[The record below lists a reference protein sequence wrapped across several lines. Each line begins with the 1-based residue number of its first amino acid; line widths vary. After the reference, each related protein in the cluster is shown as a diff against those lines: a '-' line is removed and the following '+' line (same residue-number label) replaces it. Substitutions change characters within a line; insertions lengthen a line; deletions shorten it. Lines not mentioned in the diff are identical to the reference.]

1 MANSSIL
8 GGTPQPAAIA
18 GKDTDALGPGD
29 NSDSGSDAQGAYG
42 DGEMHSDS
50 DSVGTGE
57 RATAGDG
64 FERVDADILPDHIER
79 SGSDRLSDDAD
90 DIDSAERLDAGDVD
104 ELAAE
109 DDVEDTDENADSD
122 QAT

>member
-8 GGTPQPAAIA
+8 GGTSVPAPVA

-79 SGSDRLSDDAD
+79 IGDDVLAEDAD
-90 DIDSAERLDAGDVD
+90 DVDGREGAESPDVNELAGDEGDD
-104 ELAAE
+104 EG
-109 DDVEDTDENADSD
+109 DENPDSD
-122 QAT
+122 ETA

>member
-8 GGTPQPAAIA
+8 GGTSVPAAVA

-79 SGSDRLSDDAD
+79 IGDDVLAEDAD
-90 DIDSAERLDAGDVD
+90 DVGGREGVESLDVNELAGDEGDD
-104 ELAAE
+104 EGG
-109 DDVEDTDENADSD
+109 ENPESS
-122 QAT
+122 

>member
-79 SGSDRLSDDAD
+79 SGSDRLAEDAD
-90 DIDSAERLDAGDVD
+90 DIDSAERLDAADVD
-104 ELAAE
+104 ELALDE
-109 DDVEDTDENADSD
+109 DGEDADENADSGD
-122 QAT
+122 AA